1 MARERRR
8 RGGDVAK
15 LLIAAVFMLVG
26 ARGCMNDRERPDPAA
41 VALQIDGQLSGA
53 AAPGEP
59 RDGIA
64 AVVLMDVSR
73 SMDERLPDG
82 ERKIAVARRAAVE
95 LVRQFHSYAAA
106 HPEEPVLLGLFEF
119 SANAGLS
126 TREIVPLS
134 RPDVP
139 AAEAAV
145 SEMRA
150 DGGTPI
156 GEAMIAGKLAL
167 DRAGL
172 SKRHLLIVTDGEN
185 TDGFTPEG
193 VLAALNRR
201 PEAERASVYFVAFDI
216 AASRFNAVR
225 ETGGLVLEAANATEL
240 TRTLDTLLT
249 GKILVEGP

>member
-1 MARERRR
+1 MARGRRR
-8 RGGDVAK
+8 CRGVAK
-15 LLIAAVFMLVG
+15 LVIAALFVLASARACTDGREAPDPAEVARQIDAQLSGSG
-26 ARGCMNDRERPDPAA
+26 ARG
-41 VALQIDGQLSGA
+41 
-53 AAPGEP
+53 EP
-59 RDGIA
+59 REGIA

-82 ERKIAVARRAAVE
+82 ERKISVARRATVE

-119 SANAGLS
+119 SANAGAS

-134 RPDVP
+134 RPDVA

-145 SEMRA
+145 SRMRA

-156 GEAMIAGKLAL
+156 GEAMVAGKLAL

-172 SKRHLLIVTDGEN
+172 SRRHLLVVTDGEN
-185 TDGFTPEG
+185 TDGVPPEA
-193 VLAALNRR
+193 VMAALGRR

-225 ETGGLVLEAANATEL
+225 ETGGLVLEAANAIEL
-240 TRTLDTLLT
+240 TQTLDTLLT